1 MRFLLAFLLLVAVG
15 CTSTPQV
22 VLDGQEHAVQDMVL
36 AATEVP
42 TLIADEAQATKWEA
56 RFKAFA
62 LRALTILAYLKDE
75 QIDVAAAHAKLFPP
89 AEDDE

>member
-1 MRFLLAFLLLVAVG
+1 MRFLLPLFLLVAIG
-15 CTSTPQV
+15 CTSVPEV
-22 VLDGQEHAVQDMVL
+22 VLSGQQHAVEDMVL

-42 TLIADEAQATKWEA
+42 TLIADEAEATKWA
-56 RFKAFA
+56 NRFKAFA